1 MSRLEARSCSVILGR
16 RQVLHAVHCR
26 LEPGFLVG
34 VIGPNGAGKSTLVR
48 ALAGILPSPDVFL
61 NQRPLADFSAAK
73 RAQQIAYLPQNTPA
87 PWPMPC
93 RDVVSLGRLPHRD
106 GSLSRGQQAI
116 ERAMERAN
124 VLDLAE
130 RPLTM
135 VSGGERAR
143 VGLARALAVEAPI
156 LLADEPIAHLEP
168 AHQLQSLE
176 LLRTRADAGDA
187 VMVVLHDLSLAARF
201 CDSVVVI
208 EKGTIV
214 ANGPPDVVMN
224 DDLLRSVFGISTAR
238 STWQGRP
245 FLLPWQRV
253 AS

>member
-1 MSRLEARSCSVILGR
+1 
-16 RQVLHAVHCR
+16 
-26 LEPGFLVG
+26 
-34 VIGPNGAGKSTLVR
+34 
-48 ALAGILPSPDVFL
+48 
-61 NQRPLADFSAAK
+61 
-73 RAQQIAYLPQNTPA
+73 
-87 PWPMPC
+87 
-93 RDVVSLGRLPHRD
+93 
-106 GSLSRGQQAI
+106 
-116 ERAMERAN
+116 MEMAN

-156 LLADEPIAHLEP
+156 LLADEPIAHLDP